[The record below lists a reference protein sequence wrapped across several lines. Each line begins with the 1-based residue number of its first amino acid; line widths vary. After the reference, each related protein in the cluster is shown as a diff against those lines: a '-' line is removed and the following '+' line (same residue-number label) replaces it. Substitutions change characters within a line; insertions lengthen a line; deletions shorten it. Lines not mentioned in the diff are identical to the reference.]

1 MCEDTWRLGIALP
14 PNMGEGS
21 RLLSI
26 IISDRQE
33 DSRDSPPAS
42 KEPDGLSPLKKLSR
56 SFSRSFSKLRSLG
69 SKRWKNSKSPA
80 SDSGCSRTTPCSRKP
95 AEEDKKSVDSGLDTE
110 GSDDQDSSFPDKK
123 EASHQQTWVNQNSSN
138 VSSQTFDSGLHVR
151 FSPGCLVTKREDSC
165 QNVPKKRV
173 SIRLPADC
181 QYSAL
186 FGPHLQLERA
196 QAYHWPRPA
205 SKQTVSLQTQTILD
219 RAMDE
224 LLKRTPD
231 ICDTIQLLFQPDS
244 ILYLRQMNSTQI
256 GNLIFDIRTILFTSL
271 VNVPYFETSLFMV
284 QNFLLNMS
292 SIVQSIPGLQQF
304 PDCFRDLVS
313 KCQKFNYSDHSFCL
327 KETQSLYIDLW
338 CSLISSL

>member
-1 MCEDTWRLGIALP
+1 
-14 PNMGEGS
+14 MGEGS
-21 RLLSI
+21 TLLSI
-26 IISDRQE
+26 ICSSDRLE
-33 DSRDSPPAS
+33 ISRDPPPQTNQETYGQS
-42 KEPDGLSPLKKLSR
+42 SLQRLKTSIRR
-56 SFSRSFSKLRSLG
+56 SFNKITSLG
-69 SKRWKNSKSPA
+69 SRRWKNAKSLTT
-80 SDSGCSRTTPCSRKP
+80 DSVLSRTTPCLGKQVE
-95 AEEDKKSVDSGLDTE
+95 EEDIKSVDSGLDTE
-110 GSDDQDSSFPDKK
+110 GSDDQDSSFLDKK
-123 EASHQQTWVNQNSSN
+123 RQQTWVTHKSSN
-138 VSSQTFDSGLHVR
+138 VSTQTYDSGLHVR

-173 SIRLPADC
+173 SIRLPEDC
-181 QYSAL
+181 KYSAL

-196 QAYHWPRPA
+196 QAYQWPRPA

-244 ILYLRQMNSTQI
+244 ILYLRQMNSAQI